1 METPGFALLAN
12 QPKLCPRCRSRAGCQ
27 RAWKPFKQA
36 APEHPLVFSP
46 GWAALSMSSQALLWV
61 PYLIGMAMLEACSI
75 VVRAQLSEYLL
86 VPILLGCLAA
96 LMSLYLL
103 RDNCSSP
110 GGYAASI
117 SRVSASIYS
126 EGYVF
131 MFIALIT
138 IAVYLL
144 RRINFVQEMILRRTS
159 RIRLLTCGSPT
170 KAAADALAKAFEDT
184 DQGRAPGD
192 AYTRRFRCDRALR
205 YGIVLTGI
213 TGVIPDRADD
223 CDLDPSVGSCSNRIM
238 RKLHLA
244 GIGAGVAITLVAAL
258 ARMACTFSLYTTDKG
273 KKRARF
279 AVGLAVLATLATLG
293 FLVAFM
299 IVLDPQKD
307 EAAEMHLCTLYTSR
321 AACVGEHVPR
331 RWYNLTVDELGAW
344 PCRWDD
350 AAIVT
355 EKPCTNPDCKDG
367 DHLAIMQA
375 SIICEFHL
383 LLYWIVTLMCALML
397 MEDAEVWTPLAG
409 GEGDDDAGRP
419 PVTPKVAPDSPHPA

>member
-1 METPGFALLAN
+1 
-12 QPKLCPRCRSRAGCQ
+12 
-27 RAWKPFKQA
+27 
-36 APEHPLVFSP
+36 
-46 GWAALSMSSQALLWV
+46 MSSQALLWV

-96 LMSLYLL
+96 LMSMYLL
-103 RDNCSSP
+103 RDDCSSP

-131 MFIALIT
+131 MFIALTT

-144 RRINFVQEMILRRTS
+144 RRINFIQEMIVRRTS
-159 RIRLLTCGSPT
+159 KIRLLKCGSPA
-170 KAAADALAKAFEDT
+170 KAAVDALAKDLEE
-184 DQGRAPGD
+184 GD
-192 AYTRRFRCDRALR
+192 KGWAAGQNYTRRFQCDRALR
-205 YGIVLTGI
+205 YGIVLTCI
-213 TGVIPDRADD
+213 TGVIPDRADN
-223 CDLDPSVGSCSNRIM
+223 CGLDPSAGSCSNHIM
-238 RKLHLA
+238 RIWHIA

-258 ARMACTFSLYTTDKG
+258 ARMACTFSIYTTDKG

-409 GEGDDDAGRP
+409 GAGDDDAGRP
-419 PVTPKVAPDSPHPA
+419 PVTPPKVAPDSPHPAFLLSLPTSPPLRGASSY

>member
-1 METPGFALLAN
+1 
-12 QPKLCPRCRSRAGCQ
+12 
-27 RAWKPFKQA
+27 
-36 APEHPLVFSP
+36 
-46 GWAALSMSSQALLWV
+46 MSSQALLWV
-61 PYLIGMAMLEACSI
+61 PYFIGMAMLEACSI
-75 VVRAQLSEYLL
+75 VMRAQLSEYLL
-86 VPILLGCLAA
+86 VPILMGCLAA
-96 LMSLYLL
+96 IMSITIL
-103 RDNCSSP
+103 RDDCSSP

-117 SRVSASIYS
+117 SRVSASIYF

-131 MFIALIT
+131 MFIALTT

-159 RIRLLTCGSPT
+159 KIRLLTCGSPT

-184 DQGRAPGD
+184 DQGRAPRD

-205 YGIVLTGI
+205 YGIVLTCI
-213 TGVIPDRADD
+213 TGFVPDRADN
-223 CDLDPSVGSCSNRIM
+223 CDLDPSAGSCSNRIM
-238 RKLHLA
+238 RTLHIA

-258 ARMACTFSLYTTDKG
+258 ARMACTFSIYTTDKG

-279 AVGLAVLATLATLG
+279 VVCMAVLATLATLG
-293 FLVAFM
+293 FLGAFWFR
-299 IVLDPQKD
+299 PETD

-367 DHLAIMQA
+367 DSLAIMQA
-375 SIICEFHL
+375 SIVCEFHL

-397 MEDAEVWTPLAG
+397 MEDAEVWTPLTG
-409 GEGDDDAGRP
+409 GASDDDAGRP
-419 PVTPKVAPDSPHPA
+419 PVTPIITPPKVAPDSPHPAF